1 MNLTEIPIISHSTK
15 FFFSTDFDRFP
26 RTRRCL
32 ISNGNANNTTNT
44 EECEC
49 ESAMKIVVIQKTTS
63 NKRNRGEKKNKNY
76 TQIKNNNAISNLK
89 KEKINETQWLNE
101 RVFLGAF
108 SALAFN
114 AIFF

>member
-1 MNLTEIPIISHSTK
+1 MNLTEIPIISHSTI

-32 ISNGNANNTTNT
+32 ISNGNANDTTNT

-63 NKRNRGEKKNKNY
+63 NKRNRGEKKTRTTHKLRTI
-76 TQIKNNNAISNLK
+76 TQFQISK
-89 KEKINETQWLNE
+89 KK
-101 RVFLGAF
+101 
-108 SALAFN
+108 
-114 AIFF
+114 

>member
-1 MNLTEIPIISHSTK
+1 
-15 FFFSTDFDRFP
+15 
-26 RTRRCL
+26 
-32 ISNGNANNTTNT
+32 
-44 EECEC
+44 
-49 ESAMKIVVIQKTTS
+49 MKIVVIQKTTS